1 MRKGSGMMR
10 VAGGG
15 ADHARSRART
25 RRRRK
30 ERAWSNHARET
41 THVGL
46 DMAHRVEH
54 GEARGDRTARRV
66 NVHGDRL
73 VVVLRIEVQ
82 HDADHL
88 VCNVIGDLRA
98 EKEDA
103 LAVQAIVQV
112 DPIGRVG
119 PRDLVGHLRTAGRG
133 RGGERKSASSGQMG
147 RRCILSQKR
156 TAITRTHLGHADRHL
171 DAGGAGRR
179 ERHAGR
185 SAGQRRREAAHAR
198 GHQQQRR
205 HFRSDALSSRRSLS
219 AAWFRW
225 PSTPRQKYRS
235 QKPILTLSLQ
245 VHVRFGYRRDSGSQR
260 QQKDFLPAQGQAA
273 TELSAA
279 GRRRVRPE
287 RPCRS
292 ALLLRRPLDALP

>member
-205 HFRSDALSSRRSLS
+205 HFRSDASPLGALSPRQRPGSDGRRSR
-219 AAWFRW
+219 A
-225 PSTPRQKYRS
+225 RS
-235 QKPILTLSLQ
+235 QKPILTLS
-245 VHVRFGYRRDSGSQR
+245 FGSVTGATVGRKGNTKGLLASARSGSNR
-260 QQKDFLPAQGQAA
+260 TERCRPAPRAA
-273 TELSAA
+273 
-279 GRRRVRPE
+279 
-287 RPCRS
+287 
-292 ALLLRRPLDALP
+292 

>member
-219 AAWFRW
+219 AAAAWFRW
-225 PSTPRQKYRS
+225 PSKPRQKSEADSYSFLISTCTVRLQARQS
-235 QKPILTLSLQ
+235 VAKATQKA
-245 VHVRFGYRRDSGSQR
+245 
-260 QQKDFLPAQGQAA
+260 FLPAQGQAA

>member
-10 VAGGG
+10 AAGGG

-30 ERAWSNHARET
+30 ERAGSNHARET

-88 VCNVIGDLRA
+88 VGNVIGDLLA

-156 TAITRTHLGHADRHL
+156 SAITRTHLGHADRHL

-205 HFRSDALSSRRSLS
+205 HFRSDALSSRRFFSAA

-225 PSTPRQKYRS
+225 PSKPAACR
-235 QKPILTLSLQ
+235 KPILTLFPLG
-245 VHVRFGYRRDSGSQR
+245 RFGYRRDRRSQR
-260 QQKDFLPAQGQAA
+260 QHKGRFLPAQGQAA
-273 TELSAA
+273 TELSAD